1 VILESNA
8 PIPSLFEI
16 KPSILNISSSG
27 WMTTNFAFPPGTPEK
42 SVVHC
47 GTPDTSVDFPT
58 STPDTD
64 RFDVQLR
71 QNQERIKYG

>member
-1 VILESNA
+1 
-8 PIPSLFEI
+8 
-16 KPSILNISSSG
+16 
-27 WMTTNFAFPPGTPEK
+27 
-42 SVVHC
+42 VHC

-71 QNQERIKYG
+71 QNQERINDG